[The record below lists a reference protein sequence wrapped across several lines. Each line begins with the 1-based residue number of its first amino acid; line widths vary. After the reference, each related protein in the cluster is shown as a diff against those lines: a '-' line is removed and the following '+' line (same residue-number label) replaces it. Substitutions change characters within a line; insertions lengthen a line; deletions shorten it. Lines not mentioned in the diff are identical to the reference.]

1 MPSAWTSFPCGTVVA
16 RWRYLESG
24 RIEVEGQGVVLLKK
38 AWPAAVTQWK
48 DAGIVA
54 QGQKYGVPVHFIAAI
69 MAIESG
75 GVTVSRSSAGALGIM
90 QIMPATGRSL
100 AKSLGIKLSSDDD
113 LMNPNLSIELGTYY
127 LSSLLRRYHG
137 DFVAA
142 ATGYNAGSVK
152 CLDGPTTCT
161 KGYWGVCTDGSPYP
175 LLAIQAANS
184 ALANGFPAP
193 GSLPDL
199 PKNPIGPLP
208 LQPWI
213 ITATT
218 AVGAFLAY
226 KTYERAKQSLRR
238 PQAGRRRPAYA

>member
-1 MPSAWTSFPCGTVVA
+1 MPSAWTNFPCNTVLA
-16 RWRYLESG
+16 RWRYLDNG
-24 RIEVEGQGVVLLKK
+24 RIEVDGQGVVLLKK
-38 AWPAAVTQWK
+38 QWPVGVTQWK
-48 DAGIVA
+48 DAGILA

-75 GVTVSRSSAGALGIM
+75 GVTIARSSAGALGIM
-90 QIMPATGRSL
+90 QIMPATGRAL
-100 AKSLGIKLSSDDD
+100 AKSLGITLSSDDD

-127 LSSLLRRYHG
+127 LSSLLRRYKG
-137 DFVAA
+137 DFVSA

-152 CLDGPTTCT
+152 CLDGPTSCT

-175 LLAIQAANS
+175 LMAIQAANS

-199 PKNPIGPLP
+199 PPNPIPSLP
-208 LQPWI
+208 IRPWM

-218 AVGAFLAY
+218 AIGAFLAY
-226 KTYERAKQSLRR
+226 KTYEEFQKAVRT
-238 PQAGRRRPAYA
+238 PMRRRAA